1 MNFKR
6 DSLDIVGIFEKQDQE
21 LFNIVEV
28 EQNKKGV
35 KVSEQ
40 LNIEGFIVADED
52 IASEE
57 VEEEEATEEV
67 EPTFLDM
74 SDSDYLS
81 PETEALMEEMKSGHS
96 VYDHSTKKVYFK
108 KLPSIPPIGISE
120 FDSKKKLVDWIF
132 FLSSKNQ
139 CTVRTINDLITI
151 ANSIHTLKVEHCP
164 TEMPV
169 DLMARTEDINT
180 TYSHD
185 SWRNEEDDTPCNQG
199 AS

>member
-1 MNFKR
+1 M
-6 DSLDIVGIFEKQDQE
+6 
-21 LFNIVEV
+21 
-28 EQNKKGV
+28 
-35 KVSEQ
+35 SEQ
-40 LNIEGFIVADED
+40 LNIEGLIV
-52 IASEE
+52 SEE
-57 VEEEEATEEV
+57 TTVSEEIEGEVTEE

-74 SDSDYLS
+74 TIS
-81 PETEALMEEMKSGHS
+81 PETEALMEEMRSGHS

-132 FLSSKNQ
+132 FLTGKKQ
-139 CTVRTINDLITI
+139 CTVRTIDDLVTI

-164 TEMPV
+164 TKLPV

-185 SWRNEEDDTPCNQG
+185 SWRDEEENDTPCNQG
-199 AS
+199 SN